1 MNAPAESRIAKTSAP
16 FAALSQTRNTSF
28 RILVVST
35 VLLLVLRIALMS
47 LLPLADTTEAR
58 YGEIARL
65 TLDHGFWLMPHIEI
79 NLPFFAKPPLS
90 AWTSAASMYLLGD
103 SEFSA
108 RLPSLIMAI
117 ATGWVA
123 MAFGA
128 QLGLKRSWLVFP
140 VLAVSPLF
148 IICAGT
154 VMTDSAQGLIIS
166 AALYFAWRAIGTPQ
180 QEGGRWR
187 MAFWTMIGLGALCK
201 GLANWALIGMPI
213 MLFAAVERK
222 PREIFCQIFDWKGI
236 LLASVICIPWYLT
249 AEYYYPG
256 FLNYFIVGEHFSRF
270 LVPGWKG
277 DRYGIAHQQPLGMIW
292 IYWAAAILPW
302 LAIFAK
308 QLGVL
313 LFGKGSR
320 RSSLEKYLWCAILA
334 PLLFFSFAHNIIW
347 TYGLTAL
354 IPFSVL
360 AARWLEEASDRVLQS
375 LSWAMLVF
383 CVVIAALFPTI
394 IRNVSGNSD
403 RDLFSAFKK
412 SAPASA
418 ELIYLTKPTHSA
430 HFYARAR
437 LLNATGQTFAA
448 YPPLTGQSRYFVVDN
463 DMLASSLP
471 PHSDVL
477 FHGTRHSLIEVKS

>member
-1 MNAPAESRIAKTSAP
+1 MNTPAEPRITEISAP
-16 FAALSQTRNTSF
+16 FAALSQTRNTSL

-47 LLPLADTTEAR
+47 ILPLADTTEAR

-65 TLDHGFWLMPHIEI
+65 TLDHGFWLMPHIEV

-90 AWTSAASMYLLGD
+90 TWTSAAAMYLLGD

-117 ATGWVA
+117 ATGWIA
-123 MAFGA
+123 MAFGS

-140 VLAVSPLF
+140 VLVVSPLF
-148 IICAGT
+148 VICAGT
-154 VMTDSAQGLIIS
+154 VMTDSAQGLIIA
-166 AALYFAWRAIGTPQ
+166 AALYFAWRIISVPQ
-180 QEGGRWR
+180 GEESRWR
-187 MAFWTMIGLGALCK
+187 IAFWTMIGLGALCK

-213 MLFAAVERK
+213 MLFAVIERQPWK
-222 PREIFCQIFDWKGI
+222 IFRQIFDWKGVI
-236 LLASVICIPWYLT
+236 LALVICIPWYLT
-249 AEYYYPG
+249 AEHYYPG
-256 FLNYFIVGEHFSRF
+256 FLNYFIIGEHFSRF

-292 IYWAAAILPW
+292 VYWAGAILPW
-302 LAIFAK
+302 LGIFVK
-308 QLGVL
+308 QLGTA
-313 LFGKGSR
+313 LFGKGPA
-320 RSSLEKYLWCAILA
+320 LQPVEKYLWCATLA
-334 PLLFFSFAHNIIW
+334 PLIFFTFAHNIIW

-360 AARWLEEASDRVLQS
+360 AARSLEKASDRTLQF
-375 LSWAMLVF
+375 LSVAMLVF

-403 RDLFSAFKK
+403 RDLFGVFKK

-418 ELIYLTKPTHSA
+418 ELVYLTKPTHSA
-430 HFYARAR
+430 HFYVRDR

-448 YPPLTGQSRYFVVDN
+448 YPVLAGQSRYFVVEN
-463 DMLASSLP
+463 DMLATSLP
-471 PHSDVL
+471 PHSSVL
-477 FHGTRHSLIEVKS
+477 FHGTRRSLVEVKP